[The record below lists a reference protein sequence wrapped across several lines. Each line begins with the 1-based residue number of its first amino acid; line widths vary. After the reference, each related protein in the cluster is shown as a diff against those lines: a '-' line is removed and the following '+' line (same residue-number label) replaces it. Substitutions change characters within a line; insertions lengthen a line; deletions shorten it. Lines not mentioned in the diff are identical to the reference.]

1 MPDISHT
8 IGNDLALSATG
19 DIALSDGTQLGQ
31 ERVLRRLLT
40 LPGSY
45 IWHLNYGAG
54 LPAFVGQI
62 ADKLR
67 IAAVARS
74 QMYREAVVSRSPPP
88 VINVDV
94 KPTGVVTLD
103 IKYIDAQTISPVA
116 LNFSLRG

>member
-8 IGNDLALSATG
+8 IGNDLTLSATG
-19 DIALSDGTQLGQ
+19 DILVSEGTQLGQ

-40 LPGSY
+40 VPKSY

-54 LPAFVGQI
+54 LPGFIGQI

-74 QMYREAVVSRSPPP
+74 QMYRESVVSRNPPP

-94 KPTGVVTLD
+94 QPTGVVTLD
-103 IKYIDAQTISPVA
+103 IKYIDAETQSPVV
-116 LNFSLRG
+116 LNFSLKG